1 MSSVLCNNITLILD
15 LCATN
20 CIINGVPGLQIGC
33 KMIKFGEKLRK
44 LRKQNN
50 LTQAELAKALGI
62 HLRTVIGYERDGR
75 YPRDREIYRK
85 LSEIFQVPAHYFYDD
100 LTFEEGAAAA
110 YGESGREEAQQLA
123 IELSEIFATGELSA
137 EDMDN
142 IMYVMHRAYFQYRE
156 QKREQ
161 EKNLGATL

>member
-1 MSSVLCNNITLILD
+1 MPLPPPDYRPPYLCVFIQLFPPVLCPFL
-15 LCATN
+15 
-20 CIINGVPGLQIGC
+20 GEGL
-33 KMIKFGEKLRK
+33 
-44 LRKQNN
+44 
-50 LTQAELAKALGI
+50 T
-62 HLRTVIGYERDGR
+62 
-75 YPRDREIYRK
+75 
-85 LSEIFQVPAHYFYDD
+85 
-100 LTFEEGAAAA
+100 
-110 YGESGREEAQQLA
+110 